1 MSTVTIQ
8 THITVDDLM
17 NIIRQLKPIE
27 KQQLFEKVKAEL
39 AANDSPLP
47 EPLRNEGW
55 AQQADTSTQRF
66 LALCG
71 SWEDSRSADEI
82 AEEIY
87 QLRTTS
93 RTEMAL

>member
-17 NIIRQLKPIE
+17 TIIRQLKPIE
-27 KQQLFEKVKAEL
+27 RHQLFEKVKAEL
-39 AANDSPLP
+39 AANESPLP

-55 AQQADTSTQRF
+55 AQQADASTHRF
-66 LALCG
+66 LTLCG

-82 AEEIY
+82 VDEIY

-93 RTEMAL
+93 RTEMTL

>member
-8 THITVDDLM
+8 THITVDDVM

-39 AANDSPLP
+39 TANESPLP
-47 EPLRNEGW
+47 ESLKTEAW
-55 AQQADTSTQRF
+55 AQQADASTQRF

-82 AEEIY
+82 VDEIY

-93 RTEMAL
+93 RTEMTL